1 MDIYKGALSQSQ
13 PQHFRSVGDNNVS
26 TPSNT
31 TLWRN
36 MHRIEKLIERAK
48 ESIKQ
53 CKQEKAELRQDLA
66 IMETQL
72 KLQIKDNTATLVPEL
87 DMKVKDLREN
97 ISLELNDNQLL
108 KAQITKMKKQNTL
121 LEKLVSKYEAR
132 LLQLETIIGK

>member
-1 MDIYKGALSQSQ
+1 
-13 PQHFRSVGDNNVS
+13 
-26 TPSNT
+26 
-31 TLWRN
+31 
-36 MHRIEKLIERAK
+36 
-48 ESIKQ
+48 
-53 CKQEKAELRQDLA
+53 
-66 IMETQL
+66 METQL